1 MTGIHE
7 NNTSA
12 KINDTA
18 GKKPKSRIAKEYAP
32 IGLTIV
38 SGAKG
43 VELHKDGRAVE
54 LADAFPDH
62 YLAAARRAS
71 ETFVRLWV
79 ENPPP
84 FDPMGPP
91 PPRFEIIEQM
101 PALARLYECIGA
113 IEDHI
118 ANPAI
123 DAPVAQ
129 ITGPAVRYFSGPSA
143 SAYWGSGDDWRAEA
157 GLRGR
162 GEDLWATAA
171 VNAAMAMDKADQ
183 LKDTLAEA
191 VTWLILLHKL
201 AINPGRQADLE
212 AFAGYCA
219 IRIEKR
225 AGGQR

>member
-12 KINDTA
+12 KINDTT
-18 GKKPKSRIAKEYAP
+18 GQKPKSQIAQEYDP

-118 ANPAI
+118 ANPAM

-129 ITGPAVRYFSGPSA
+129 ITGPAVRYFSGPGA
-143 SAYWGSGDDWRAEA
+143 PAYWGDEDDWRTDA
-157 GLRGR
+157 GLRASGVD
-162 GEDLWATAA
+162 GWAATA
-171 VNAAMAMDKADQ
+171 VKAAMAKADR

-219 IRIEKR
+219 IRIEER
-225 AGGQR
+225 AGVQR